1 MSDLSAI
8 HRLAHFTHGLDLRRV
23 PAEVRRQGALTF
35 LDTVGCMIA
44 GSGAEETSLLI
55 AAEAGEGASG
65 PASVIGSSLRLPTR
79 SAARIN
85 GYMGDIF
92 EVNDLTGGHAG
103 IGNVA
108 AALAA
113 AEEVG
118 ASGRD
123 LLAAL
128 ICGVETTTRIYK
140 AFYPHMKPYA
150 ECGMVPVGVPSSVG
164 SAAVAGRLF
173 RLDRRQMREA
183 LAIAAALAGWCP
195 AETIFGQGS
204 TIKPMLFGGSPASTG
219 LMAARYARAG
229 LTGPPAILES
239 PIGYFATV
247 AQTFDP
253 EALEDGAW
261 GLAEPRRKLHACCGY
276 IHSAVDAIVRLRAA
290 DPEGLASATSIRAAM
305 PGYVMPAVGKTALPR
320 TANEAR
326 FNARYCL
333 ALAAS
338 GTDPIVPDHS
348 ERFAEHLGRPAVA
361 RAWDRIEI
369 AADPS
374 LDHYHQAVVRLFNAG
389 GQTGETRVEAPR
401 GSPNNPLSDE
411 AVIAK
416 FDGLASP
423 VFGASRAAALR
434 GRLLDI
440 ETLGSL
446 GPLFASLRGDAAA
459 TPPTSPSRW
468 PSEHER
474 HVADSKYYN
483 KAGSET

>member
-8 HRLAHFTHGLDLRRV
+8 HRLADFAYGLDLRRV
-23 PAEVRRQGALTF
+23 PQAVRRQGALTL

-44 GSGAEETSLLI
+44 GSAAEEAGLLI
-55 AAEAGEGASG
+55 AAEAGHGANG
-65 PASVIGSSLRLPTR
+65 PASVMGSPLRLPAAA
-79 SAARIN
+79 AARIN

-92 EVNDLTGGHAG
+92 EINDLTGGHAG

-108 AALAA
+108 TAIAA
-113 AEEVG
+113 AEVIG
-118 ASGRD
+118 ASGQD

-140 AFYPHMKPYA
+140 AFYPHMKPYS

-173 RLDRRQMREA
+173 GLDRQQMREA
-183 LAIAAALAGWCP
+183 LAIAAALSGWCP
-195 AETIFGQGS
+195 AETVFGQGS
-204 TIKPMLFGGSPASTG
+204 TIKPLLFGGAPASTG
-219 LMAARYARAG
+219 LTAARYARAG

-247 AQTFDP
+247 ARTFDAD
-253 EALEDGAW
+253 ALEDGAW

-276 IHSAVDAIVRLRAA
+276 IHSAIDAIVRLHAA
-290 DPEGLASATSIRAAM
+290 DPEGLDSATSVRVAM
-305 PGYVMPAVGKTALPR
+305 PAYVMPAVGKTALPR

-338 GTDPIVPDHS
+338 GADAIVPDHS
-348 ERFAEHLGRPAVA
+348 ERFGEHLAHPAVV

-369 AADPS
+369 AADAS
-374 LDHYHQAVVRLFNAG
+374 LDHYHQAVVRLFDAG
-389 GQTGETRVEAPR
+389 GQTGELRVEAPR
-401 GSPNNPLSDE
+401 GSPHNPLSDE

-434 GRLLDI
+434 ERLLGVESI
-440 ETLGSL
+440 GAL
-446 GPLFASLRGDAAA
+446 GPLFALLRGDAA
-459 TPPTSPSRW
+459 
-468 PSEHER
+468 SEA
-474 HVADSKYYN
+474 ADL
-483 KAGSET
+483 AFAMDIGA

>member
-8 HRLAHFTHGLDLRRV
+8 HRLADFACGLDLGRA
-23 PAEVRRQGALTF
+23 PAEVRRQGALTL

-44 GSGAEETSLLI
+44 GSAVEEARLLI
-55 AAEAGEGASG
+55 AAEAGEGESG
-65 PASVIGSSLRLPTR
+65 PASVIGSLLRLPTR
-79 SAARIN
+79 AAARIN

-204 TIKPMLFGGSPASTG
+204 TIKPMLFGGSPASNG
-219 LMAARYARAG
+219 LAAARYARAG

-253 EALEDGAW
+253 EALDDGAW

-290 DPEGLASATSIRAAM
+290 DPEALASATSIRVAM
-305 PGYVMPAVGKTALPR
+305 PAYVMPAVGKTGLPR

-338 GTDPIVPDHS
+338 GADAIIPDHS
-348 ERFAEHLGRPAVA
+348 EGFARHLACPAVVG
-361 RAWDRIEI
+361 AWDRIEI
-369 AADPS
+369 AADAS
-374 LDHYHQAVVRLFNAG
+374 LDHYHQAVIRLFDADG
-389 GQTGETRVEAPR
+389 AIGEARVDAPR
-401 GSPNNPLSDE
+401 GSPNNPLSE
-411 AVIAK
+411 ESVIGK

-423 VFGASRAAALR
+423 VFGASRASAVR
-434 GRLLDI
+434 DGLLGV
-440 ETLGSL
+440 ESVGTLA
-446 GPLFASLRGDAAA
+446 PLFALLRGDAAGDA
-459 TPPTSPSRW
+459 PD
-468 PSEHER
+468 
-474 HVADSKYYN
+474 VAF
-483 KAGSET
+483 AIAIGA